1 MYKHNNSAIGQ
12 AVTVSHCK
20 DLQPTA
26 ALLLLFLCRH
36 FGGGGGDD
44 VLMSIVAEKKS
55 SHERN
60 NVTCIKWMATSH
72 YCAVQVPEVVRMCL
86 ERMANC
92 PLKDK

>member
-1 MYKHNNSAIGQ
+1 M
-12 AVTVSHCK
+12 SHCK

-36 FGGGGGDD
+36 FGGGGDD
-44 VLMSIVAEKKS
+44 VLKSIVVEKKS

-72 YCAVQVPEVVRMCL
+72 YCAVQVPEVVRKCL